1 MILRRVLIA
10 NRGEI
15 AVRVIRTCRRLGI
28 ETVLTVAAADADSVP
43 ARLADTTDR
52 DRSPTSTSRRSSGPP
67 PRRGR
72 DAIHPGYG
80 FLSENPR
87 LARACEAAGIVF
99 IGPGADVLEAAGDKL
114 AARDHAV
121 AAGLPVLPGGLVRA
135 EAEDE
140 GGAAGEIAGRI
151 GYPVLVK
158 AAGGGGGRGL
168 RVVRDPA
175 DLAGAVAMGSAEA
188 QAAFGDGRVYL
199 ERYVSPA
206 RHVEVQLLGDG
217 ENVIHLGDR
226 DCSVQRRYQKLVEEA
241 PAPRLGETLRVGM
254 RAAAVAFGQHLKY
267 QGLGTVEFLVD
278 AARSEFWFLEVNA
291 RIQVEHP
298 VTEAVTGLDLVAEQI
313 AVAEGR
319 RLGLSQASVR
329 LDGHAIECRIN
340 AEDPAAGFRPSP
352 GRVTSAVFPAGP
364 GIRVDTH
371 IQAGSA
377 VPPQYDSLLAK
388 LVVERGE
395 PGRGAGPAARRAG
408 PVRDRRG
415 GDHRCRCTRRWPP
428 TTSSPPEASARTTSH
443 GGWSSKP
450 GPLGI
455 KMAEIQLVDVSL
467 RDGNQS
473 LWGATGLRTDHIL
486 QIAPVLNRVGFR
498 ALDFMSSTAMGVAV
512 RTHREDP
519 WERIRLTRAAMPDTP
534 LQLIG
539 TGFRFISWE
548 RAHPEVMQLVYE
560 RLVAAGISRFVLLDP
575 MHDMDAVRRSARMV
589 KRAGGTE
596 TILALTYT
604 ISAVHDD
611 DFYAG
616 IAAAAAASPYID
628 RAYIKDPAGLLT
640 PERARTLIPAV
651 RARLGGKPL
660 ELHAHCTIGLSPL
673 VYLVAPDLGV
683 SVLQTGCGALADG
696 SSLPDAQRVVANLR
710 ALGHTVDVDDRLL
723 AVVCAVLQSAGRGR
737 GAAVRPA
744 AAVRRGVHPAPA
756 GRRGADHAAA
766 AAGRTGAGGPVRR
779 GDRGGEPG
787 QGRTRLPDHGH
798 PVPADGDGAG
808 ACRTCW
814 VLSGTR
820 SSPTR

>member
-28 ETVLTVAAADADSVP
+28 ETVLTVADADADSVP
-43 ARLADTTDR
+43 ARLADKTIAIGSYLDVEEVV
-52 DRSPTSTSRRSSGPP
+52 GAAVAA
-67 PRRGR
+67 GAA
-72 DAIHPGYG
+72 AIHPGYG

-114 AARDHAV
+114 AARNHAV
-121 AAGLPVLPGGLVRA
+121 AAGLPVLPGGLVRTGA
-135 EAEDE
+135 TVADGALGAG
-140 GGAAGEIAGRI
+140 GGAGGAGEIAGRI

-226 DCSVQRRYQKLVEEA
+226 DCSVQRRYQKLIEEA

-254 RAAAVAFGQHLKY
+254 RAAAVTFGQHLKY

-388 LVVERGE
+388 LVVSGASRAEALGRL
-395 PGRGAGPAARRAG
+395 RGALARCEIVGVATTLPVHVALTADDEFAAGGVGTGYLARWLEPETR
-408 PVRDRRG
+408 PVRDKNG
-415 GDHRCRCTRRWPP
+415 
-428 TTSSPPEASARTTSH
+428 
-443 GGWSSKP
+443 
-450 GPLGI
+450 
-455 KMAEIQLVDVSL
+455 
-467 RDGNQS
+467 
-473 LWGATGLRTDHIL
+473 
-486 QIAPVLNRVGFR
+486 
-498 ALDFMSSTAMGVAV
+498 
-512 RTHREDP
+512 
-519 WERIRLTRAAMPDTP
+519 
-534 LQLIG
+534 
-539 TGFRFISWE
+539 
-548 RAHPEVMQLVYE
+548 
-560 RLVAAGISRFVLLDP
+560 
-575 MHDMDAVRRSARMV
+575 
-589 KRAGGTE
+589 
-596 TILALTYT
+596 
-604 ISAVHDD
+604 
-611 DFYAG
+611 
-616 IAAAAAASPYID
+616 
-628 RAYIKDPAGLLT
+628 
-640 PERARTLIPAV
+640 
-651 RARLGGKPL
+651 
-660 ELHAHCTIGLSPL
+660 
-673 VYLVAPDLGV
+673 
-683 SVLQTGCGALADG
+683 
-696 SSLPDAQRVVANLR
+696 
-710 ALGHTVDVDDRLL
+710 
-723 AVVCAVLQSAGRGR
+723 
-737 GAAVRPA
+737 
-744 AAVRRGVHPAPA
+744 
-756 GRRGADHAAA
+756 
-766 AAGRTGAGGPVRR
+766 
-779 GDRGGEPG
+779 
-787 QGRTRLPDHGH
+787 
-798 PVPADGDGAG
+798 
-808 ACRTCW
+808 
-814 VLSGTR
+814 
-820 SSPTR
+820 

>member
-28 ETVLTVAAADADSVP
+28 ETVLTVADADADSVP
-43 ARLADTTDR
+43 ARLADKTIAIGSYLDVEEVV
-52 DRSPTSTSRRSSGPP
+52 GAAVAA
-67 PRRGR
+67 GAM
-72 DAIHPGYG
+72 AIHPGYG

-114 AARDHAV
+114 AARNHAV

-135 EAEDE
+135 EAA
-140 GGAAGEIAGRI
+140 GAGAAGEIAGRI

-175 DLAGAVAMGSAEA
+175 DLAGAVAVGSAEA

-226 DCSVQRRYQKLVEEA
+226 DCSVQRRHQKLIEEA

-388 LVVERGE
+388 LVLSGASRAEALGRL
-395 PGRGAGPAARRAG
+395 RGALARCEIGGVATTLPVHAALAADDEFAAG
-408 PVRDRRG
+408 GVGTDYLARWLELETRPVRDKN
-415 GDHRCRCTRRWPP
+415 D
-428 TTSSPPEASARTTSH
+428 
-443 GGWSSKP
+443 
-450 GPLGI
+450 
-455 KMAEIQLVDVSL
+455 
-467 RDGNQS
+467 
-473 LWGATGLRTDHIL
+473 
-486 QIAPVLNRVGFR
+486 
-498 ALDFMSSTAMGVAV
+498 
-512 RTHREDP
+512 
-519 WERIRLTRAAMPDTP
+519 
-534 LQLIG
+534 
-539 TGFRFISWE
+539 
-548 RAHPEVMQLVYE
+548 
-560 RLVAAGISRFVLLDP
+560 
-575 MHDMDAVRRSARMV
+575 
-589 KRAGGTE
+589 
-596 TILALTYT
+596 
-604 ISAVHDD
+604 
-611 DFYAG
+611 
-616 IAAAAAASPYID
+616 
-628 RAYIKDPAGLLT
+628 
-640 PERARTLIPAV
+640 
-651 RARLGGKPL
+651 
-660 ELHAHCTIGLSPL
+660 
-673 VYLVAPDLGV
+673 
-683 SVLQTGCGALADG
+683 
-696 SSLPDAQRVVANLR
+696 
-710 ALGHTVDVDDRLL
+710 
-723 AVVCAVLQSAGRGR
+723 
-737 GAAVRPA
+737 
-744 AAVRRGVHPAPA
+744 
-756 GRRGADHAAA
+756 
-766 AAGRTGAGGPVRR
+766 
-779 GDRGGEPG
+779 
-787 QGRTRLPDHGH
+787 
-798 PVPADGDGAG
+798 
-808 ACRTCW
+808 
-814 VLSGTR
+814 
-820 SSPTR
+820 

>member
-1 MILRRVLIA
+1 VILRRVLIA

-15 AVRVIRTCRRLGI
+15 AVRVIRTCRWLGI
-28 ETVLTVAAADADSVP
+28 ETVLTVAAEDADSVP
-43 ARLADTTDR
+43 ARLADTTIAIGSYLDVEEVVGAAAAAGAR
-52 DRSPTSTSRRSSGPP
+52 
-67 PRRGR
+67 
-72 DAIHPGYG
+72 AIHPGYG

-114 AARDHAV
+114 AARNHAV

-352 GRVTSAVFPAGP
+352 GLVTSAVFPAGP

-388 LVVERGE
+388 LVASGASRAEALGRL
-395 PGRGAGPAARRAG
+395 RGALARCEIGGVATTLPVHAALADDDEFAAG
-408 PVRDRRG
+408 GVGTDYLARWLELQTRPVRDKNG
-415 GDHRCRCTRRWPP
+415 
-428 TTSSPPEASARTTSH
+428 
-443 GGWSSKP
+443 
-450 GPLGI
+450 
-455 KMAEIQLVDVSL
+455 
-467 RDGNQS
+467 
-473 LWGATGLRTDHIL
+473 
-486 QIAPVLNRVGFR
+486 
-498 ALDFMSSTAMGVAV
+498 
-512 RTHREDP
+512 
-519 WERIRLTRAAMPDTP
+519 
-534 LQLIG
+534 
-539 TGFRFISWE
+539 
-548 RAHPEVMQLVYE
+548 
-560 RLVAAGISRFVLLDP
+560 
-575 MHDMDAVRRSARMV
+575 
-589 KRAGGTE
+589 
-596 TILALTYT
+596 
-604 ISAVHDD
+604 
-611 DFYAG
+611 
-616 IAAAAAASPYID
+616 
-628 RAYIKDPAGLLT
+628 
-640 PERARTLIPAV
+640 
-651 RARLGGKPL
+651 
-660 ELHAHCTIGLSPL
+660 
-673 VYLVAPDLGV
+673 
-683 SVLQTGCGALADG
+683 
-696 SSLPDAQRVVANLR
+696 
-710 ALGHTVDVDDRLL
+710 
-723 AVVCAVLQSAGRGR
+723 
-737 GAAVRPA
+737 
-744 AAVRRGVHPAPA
+744 
-756 GRRGADHAAA
+756 
-766 AAGRTGAGGPVRR
+766 
-779 GDRGGEPG
+779 
-787 QGRTRLPDHGH
+787 
-798 PVPADGDGAG
+798 
-808 ACRTCW
+808 
-814 VLSGTR
+814 
-820 SSPTR
+820 

>member
-1 MILRRVLIA
+1 VILRRVLIA

-15 AVRVIRTCRRLGI
+15 AVRVIRTCRLLGI
-28 ETVLTVAAADADSVP
+28 ETVLTVADADADSVP
-43 ARLADTTDR
+43 ARLADQTIAIGSYLDVEEVV
-52 DRSPTSTSRRSSGPP
+52 GAAVAA
-67 PRRGR
+67 GAM
-72 DAIHPGYG
+72 AIHPGYG

-114 AARDHAV
+114 AARNHAV

-135 EAEDE
+135 EVAVAA
-140 GGAAGEIAGRI
+140 GAGGEIAERI

-175 DLAGAVAMGSAEA
+175 DLAGALAVGSAEA

-226 DCSVQRRYQKLVEEA
+226 DCSVQRRYAKLIEEA

-352 GRVTSAVFPAGP
+352 GTVTSAAFPAGP

-388 LVVERGE
+388 LVV
-395 PGRGAGPAARRAG
+395 RGANRAEALGRLRGALARCEIGGVATTLPMHVALTADDEFAAGGVGTEYLARWLGLETR
-408 PVRDRRG
+408 PVRDKNG
-415 GDHRCRCTRRWPP
+415 
-428 TTSSPPEASARTTSH
+428 
-443 GGWSSKP
+443 
-450 GPLGI
+450 
-455 KMAEIQLVDVSL
+455 
-467 RDGNQS
+467 
-473 LWGATGLRTDHIL
+473 
-486 QIAPVLNRVGFR
+486 
-498 ALDFMSSTAMGVAV
+498 
-512 RTHREDP
+512 
-519 WERIRLTRAAMPDTP
+519 
-534 LQLIG
+534 
-539 TGFRFISWE
+539 
-548 RAHPEVMQLVYE
+548 
-560 RLVAAGISRFVLLDP
+560 
-575 MHDMDAVRRSARMV
+575 
-589 KRAGGTE
+589 
-596 TILALTYT
+596 
-604 ISAVHDD
+604 
-611 DFYAG
+611 
-616 IAAAAAASPYID
+616 
-628 RAYIKDPAGLLT
+628 
-640 PERARTLIPAV
+640 
-651 RARLGGKPL
+651 
-660 ELHAHCTIGLSPL
+660 
-673 VYLVAPDLGV
+673 
-683 SVLQTGCGALADG
+683 
-696 SSLPDAQRVVANLR
+696 
-710 ALGHTVDVDDRLL
+710 
-723 AVVCAVLQSAGRGR
+723 
-737 GAAVRPA
+737 
-744 AAVRRGVHPAPA
+744 
-756 GRRGADHAAA
+756 
-766 AAGRTGAGGPVRR
+766 
-779 GDRGGEPG
+779 
-787 QGRTRLPDHGH
+787 
-798 PVPADGDGAG
+798 
-808 ACRTCW
+808 
-814 VLSGTR
+814 
-820 SSPTR
+820 

>member
-28 ETVLTVAAADADSVP
+28 ETVLTVAVGDADSVP
-43 ARLADTTDR
+43 ARLADKTIVIGSYLDVDEVVRAAATA
-52 DRSPTSTSRRSSGPP
+52 GA
-67 PRRGR
+67 G
-72 DAIHPGYG
+72 AIHPGYG

-114 AARDHAV
+114 AARNHAV

-135 EAEDE
+135 EAEGE
-140 GGAAGEIAGRI
+140 GGAAGEIAHAADAAGLAERI

-226 DCSVQRRYQKLVEEA
+226 DCSVQRRYAKLVEEA

-254 RAAAVAFGQHLKY
+254 RAAAVAFGLHLKY

-388 LVVERGE
+388 LVVSGASRAEALGRL
-395 PGRGAGPAARRAG
+395 RGALARCEIGGVATTLPVHAALAADDEFAVGGVGTGFLARWLELEIR
-408 PVRDRRG
+408 PVRDKNG
-415 GDHRCRCTRRWPP
+415 
-428 TTSSPPEASARTTSH
+428 
-443 GGWSSKP
+443 
-450 GPLGI
+450 
-455 KMAEIQLVDVSL
+455 
-467 RDGNQS
+467 
-473 LWGATGLRTDHIL
+473 
-486 QIAPVLNRVGFR
+486 
-498 ALDFMSSTAMGVAV
+498 
-512 RTHREDP
+512 
-519 WERIRLTRAAMPDTP
+519 
-534 LQLIG
+534 
-539 TGFRFISWE
+539 
-548 RAHPEVMQLVYE
+548 
-560 RLVAAGISRFVLLDP
+560 
-575 MHDMDAVRRSARMV
+575 
-589 KRAGGTE
+589 
-596 TILALTYT
+596 
-604 ISAVHDD
+604 
-611 DFYAG
+611 
-616 IAAAAAASPYID
+616 
-628 RAYIKDPAGLLT
+628 
-640 PERARTLIPAV
+640 
-651 RARLGGKPL
+651 
-660 ELHAHCTIGLSPL
+660 
-673 VYLVAPDLGV
+673 
-683 SVLQTGCGALADG
+683 
-696 SSLPDAQRVVANLR
+696 
-710 ALGHTVDVDDRLL
+710 
-723 AVVCAVLQSAGRGR
+723 
-737 GAAVRPA
+737 
-744 AAVRRGVHPAPA
+744 
-756 GRRGADHAAA
+756 
-766 AAGRTGAGGPVRR
+766 
-779 GDRGGEPG
+779 
-787 QGRTRLPDHGH
+787 
-798 PVPADGDGAG
+798 
-808 ACRTCW
+808 
-814 VLSGTR
+814 
-820 SSPTR
+820 

>member
-28 ETVLTVAAADADSVP
+28 ETVLTVADADADSVP
-43 ARLADTTDR
+43 ARLADKTIAIGSYLDVEEVVGAAAAAGAR
-52 DRSPTSTSRRSSGPP
+52 
-67 PRRGR
+67 
-72 DAIHPGYG
+72 AIHPGYG

-114 AARDHAV
+114 AARNHAV
-121 AAGLPVLPGGLVRA
+121 AAGLPVLPGGLVRTKA
-135 EAEDE
+135 IGAD
-140 GGAAGEIAGRI
+140 GALGAAGEAGTGEADAAGKIAGRI

-254 RAAAVAFGQHLKY
+254 RAAAVAFGQYLKY

-340 AEDPAAGFRPSP
+340 AEDPAAGFRPNP
-352 GRVTSAVFPAGP
+352 GLVTSAVFPAGP

-388 LVVERGE
+388 LVVSGASRAEALGRL
-395 PGRGAGPAARRAG
+395 RGALARCEIGGVATTLPVHAALADDDEFAAG
-408 PVRDRRG
+408 GVGTDYLARWLELQTRPVRDKNG
-415 GDHRCRCTRRWPP
+415 
-428 TTSSPPEASARTTSH
+428 
-443 GGWSSKP
+443 
-450 GPLGI
+450 
-455 KMAEIQLVDVSL
+455 
-467 RDGNQS
+467 
-473 LWGATGLRTDHIL
+473 
-486 QIAPVLNRVGFR
+486 
-498 ALDFMSSTAMGVAV
+498 
-512 RTHREDP
+512 
-519 WERIRLTRAAMPDTP
+519 
-534 LQLIG
+534 
-539 TGFRFISWE
+539 
-548 RAHPEVMQLVYE
+548 
-560 RLVAAGISRFVLLDP
+560 
-575 MHDMDAVRRSARMV
+575 
-589 KRAGGTE
+589 
-596 TILALTYT
+596 
-604 ISAVHDD
+604 
-611 DFYAG
+611 
-616 IAAAAAASPYID
+616 
-628 RAYIKDPAGLLT
+628 
-640 PERARTLIPAV
+640 
-651 RARLGGKPL
+651 
-660 ELHAHCTIGLSPL
+660 
-673 VYLVAPDLGV
+673 
-683 SVLQTGCGALADG
+683 
-696 SSLPDAQRVVANLR
+696 
-710 ALGHTVDVDDRLL
+710 
-723 AVVCAVLQSAGRGR
+723 
-737 GAAVRPA
+737 
-744 AAVRRGVHPAPA
+744 
-756 GRRGADHAAA
+756 
-766 AAGRTGAGGPVRR
+766 
-779 GDRGGEPG
+779 
-787 QGRTRLPDHGH
+787 
-798 PVPADGDGAG
+798 
-808 ACRTCW
+808 
-814 VLSGTR
+814 
-820 SSPTR
+820 